1 MSDLEKRKLFTS
13 IRKLILEARERVS
26 KQVNAELILL
36 NWNIGKLIVEDEQGG
51 QPRAQYGKEVLKK
64 LSKELMLEFG
74 AGFDYTNLTNIRK
87 FYLAFPKV
95 DALRQDLSWT
105 HYRLLSRI
113 EKEKERHQYL
123 QLASDG
129 NWNTRD
135 LERNIRSGYLGRLLE
150 EPAKGRRKKSV
161 RSIIK
166 DPYIFE
172 FLGLRKAE
180 KHLERTIESAL
191 IDNLQ
196 SFLVELGKGFSFV
209 ERQQHIVTDTSD
221 FFIDLVF
228 YNYHLKCFVLIDL
241 KIEKLKHEH
250 IGQMDMYV
258 RMYDDLKRE
267 EGDNPTIG
275 IVLCT
280 EKDETIV
287 KYSVLAENKKLFA
300 SRYRLYMPDEKELE
314 QMIDEDRRKLENR

>member
-1 MSDLEKRKLFTS
+1 MSDLEKRRLFTS
-13 IRKLILEARERVS
+13 IRKLIIDARERVQ

-64 LSKELMLEFG
+64 LSKELTLEFG
-74 AGFDYTNLTNIRK
+74 SGFDYTNLTNIRK
-87 FYLAFPKV
+87 FYLAFPKI
-95 DALRQDLSWT
+95 DALSQDLSWT
-105 HYRLLSRI
+105 HYRILSRI

-123 QLASDG
+123 QLAVDE

-150 EPAKGRRKKSV
+150 EPAKTRRKSPVKSF
-161 RSIIK
+161 IK

-172 FLGLRKAE
+172 FLGLKKAE

-196 SFLVELGKGFSFV
+196 SFLIELGKGFAFV
-209 ERQQHIVTDTSD
+209 ERQQHIITDTSD

-258 RMYDDLKRE
+258 RMYDDLKRG

-314 QMIDEDRRKLENR
+314 RLIDEDRKKLENR